1 MIEDENLSKQMYDSS
16 GNNASEDKSNS
27 GPPKI
32 KTNELPPPYAS
43 PISMDFDADFD
54 AELCEME
61 TL

>member
-16 GNNASEDKSNS
+16 GNNASEDKNNS
-27 GPPKI
+27 G
-32 KTNELPPPYAS
+32 